1 LVGKTSNSEGTIM
14 MDEDEWEDG
23 EEKRGEEGRR
33 KGGS

>member
-1 LVGKTSNSEGTIM
+1 VGKTSNSEGTTM

-23 EEKRGEEGRR
+23 EKKRVEEGRR